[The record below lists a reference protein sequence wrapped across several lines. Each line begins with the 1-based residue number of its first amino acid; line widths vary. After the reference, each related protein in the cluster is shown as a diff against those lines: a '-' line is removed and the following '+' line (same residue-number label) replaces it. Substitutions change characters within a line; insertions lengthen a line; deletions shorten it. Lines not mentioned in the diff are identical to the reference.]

1 MREVLKDMKAILP
14 KEKMQLLEDSLD
26 TLTTEDRSRP
36 NGDAG
41 ERKAEEP
48 TDASKAND
56 FIQFESQGKS
66 FTIKK
71 GLTREEEV
79 KLLQMIFDCGG
90 ILKTIVKTHDI
101 NLKSNAFLREF
112 FSLTFDHKKECHDV
126 NNALVGL
133 ASKIKSIH

>member
-14 KEKMQLLEDSLD
+14 KEKMQLLEENLD
-26 TLTTEDRSRP
+26 TSNPEDRTRS
-36 NGDAG
+36 NGDLC
-41 ERKAEEP
+41 ERRPEEQAE
-48 TDASKAND
+48 ASKAND

-71 GLTREEEV
+71 GLSRDEEV
-79 KLLQMIFDCGG
+79 RLLQMIFDCGG

-101 NLKSNAFLREF
+101 NLKNNAFLREF

-133 ASKIKSIH
+133 ASKIKSIQ

>member
-1 MREVLKDMKAILP
+1 MREVLKDMKTVLP
-14 KEKMQLLEDSLD
+14 KEKMQLLEESLD
-26 TLTTEDRSRP
+26 ISNPEELGRR
-36 NGDAG
+36 NGEPGELAQEQRADAP
-41 ERKAEEP
+41 R
-48 TDASKAND
+48 AND
-56 FIQFESQGKS
+56 FIQFESQGRS
-66 FTIKK
+66 FSIKK

-79 KLLQMIFDCGG
+79 RLLQMIFDCGG

-101 NLKSNAFLREF
+101 NLKNNAFLREF